1 MKILFLAN
9 RFPYPPY
16 RGDKLK
22 IFNLAK
28 QLSERHTLYLIT
40 FIDNKDD
47 YNYLPELEKYFDEI
61 KLVYMP
67 HFMSAFNSLSN
78 VFSETPFQINYF
90 RSNRL
95 KKVLEEFISQNEID
109 VIHTQHL
116 RMAQYT
122 AGLKNVS
129 TVLDLPDA
137 YSMYWKRRASQKKN
151 PLINFME
158 RSEYKKV
165 LKYEKIICEFDLTLV
180 CSEEDKNYLIA
191 EHELNNI
198 EVLENGVDTDQF
210 GGEEHDYFID
220 DQIIFTGNMTYHPN
234 IDAAVYF
241 AEEIFPEVL
250 KKFPNVKFKIAG
262 QNPTEK
268 ILKLQSENIIVTGFV
283 KSLSDEYSKSSIAVS
298 PVRVG
303 AGSMNKVLEP
313 MSMGVPVVSSE
324 IGFKGLGAKAG
335 LDILLAENKSEFI
348 NSVCNLLS
356 HAEYRRYIGMSGR
369 EVIQNNLSWEK
380 IALKLEDYFYSVAD
394 HRKEEYIIH
403 FENAV

>member
-28 QLSERHTLYLIT
+28 QLSVRHELYLVT
-40 FIDNKDD
+40 FIDNKAD
-47 YNYLPELEKYFDEI
+47 YSYVSELEKYFTKI

-67 HFMSAFNSLSN
+67 HYMSAFNSLIN

-90 RSNRL
+90 KSERL
-95 KKVLEEFISQNEID
+95 ARTLREFVAENDVD

-122 AGLKNVS
+122 AGLNNSS

-137 YSMYWKRRASQKKN
+137 YSLYWKRRSVQKKN
-151 PLINFME
+151 PVKNFIE
-158 RSEYKKV
+158 NSEYKKM
-165 LKYEKIICEFDLTLV
+165 LNYEKIISEFDLSLV
-180 CSEEDKNYLIA
+180 CSEEDKSYLMD
-191 EHELNNI
+191 EHDLDNI
-198 EVLENGVDTDQF
+198 ELLQNGVDTELYSNSGHNYDL
-210 GGEEHDYFID
+210 D
-220 DQIIFTGNMTYHPN
+220 DQIIFSGNMTYYPN

-241 AEEIFPEVL
+241 ATEIFPEVL
-250 KKFPNVKFKIAG
+250 KKYPKVKFKITG
-262 QNPTEK
+262 QNPPDK
-268 ILKLQSENIIVTGFV
+268 ILKLASDNIIVTGFV
-283 KSLSDEYSKSSIAVS
+283 ESLADEYSKSSIAVS

-313 MSMGVPVVSSE
+313 MSMGLPVVSSS
-324 IGFKGLGAKAG
+324 IGFAGLGAVAG
-335 LDILLAENKSEFI
+335 RDIILADNKTDFI

-356 HAEYRRYIGMSGR
+356 DVNYRKYIGESGK
-369 EVIQNNLSWEK
+369 EIIHNNLSWEK
-380 IALKLEDYFYSVAD
+380 IAIKLENYFYSVAD
-394 HRKEEYIIH
+394 NKKAEFKIPLSS
-403 FENAV
+403 VV